1 MSHTNHL
8 ELLDRH
14 LIAARRSEATRAAYR
29 SQLRAY
35 LRHRGGRPVTLASMQ
50 AHVDARARVHPA
62 SADQAVS
69 ALQAL
74 AQAMGWGAVQLARP
88 QELPRNA
95 PLSPA
100 QLGRVLEAVHD
111 DVEEVIVR
119 LFVELG
125 ATVDQVRRLRR
136 AQVGA
141 CRLVLPGP
149 TQGAA
154 VLSPRL
160 GELLEWLC
168 LARRPD
174 SLVLRTPAGRP
185 FSERLITGIVA
196 MVGARAG
203 LPHLTVDSLRRASVA
218 APRKRRGSDHPHRER
233 HLAVAE
239 VADERRLCLL
249 PVERE
254 DRPVPRLHAR
264 AATAPQ
270 HGAVVEG

>member
-14 LIAARRSEATRAAYR
+14 LIAAGRSEATRAAYR

-88 QELPRNA
+88 QDLPRDA

-100 QLGRVLEAVHD
+100 QLGRVLDAVHD
-111 DVEEVIVR
+111 DVEEAIVR

-125 ATVDQVRRLRR
+125 ATVEQVRRLRR

-141 CRLVLPGP
+141 CRLVLPGAG
-149 TQGAA
+149 QAAA

-160 GELLEWLC
+160 GEVLGWLC
-168 LARRPD
+168 LAQGPD
-174 SLVLRTPAGRP
+174 SLVLRTPAGRA

-218 APRKRRGSDHPHRER
+218 APRKRRGSDHPHGER

-239 VADERRLCLL
+239 VADERRLRLL

-254 DRPVPRLHAR
+254 DCPVPPLHPR
-264 AATAPQ
+264 AATAAL